1 MLISIFYSNLCLHF
15 ACNCCWLCCCD
26 MMAFCVDPLLRIH
39 TLINSHTFEHVHTN
53 DRESCVEE
61 PNYNPHIYEKGGA
74 KSTIT

>member
-1 MLISIFYSNLCLHF
+1 
-15 ACNCCWLCCCD
+15 
-26 MMAFCVDPLLRIH
+26 MAFCVDPLLRIH

-61 PNYNPHIYEKGGA
+61 PNYNPHMYEKGGA